1 MLKRQPK
8 KSEQTNKQKSWKYFI
23 DVFLLVYTLII
34 IFLHS
39 NSFCH
44 ILGFLTDLCTKTQSR
59 RNEVSLFPYHSK
71 TFAVLKNL
79 KPVSN
84 LFQIVCYSCFS
95 PLCPDHGGSL
105 MQPKTSSSR
114 LAEEPGKQCTR
125 AQPIDYKLK
134 EKYALENIQF
144 SYLPFKSNHK
154 HLHFTAL

>member
-23 DVFLLVYTLII
+23 DVSCLAILLLS
-34 IFLHS
+34 FLHS

-84 LFQIVCYSCFS
+84 LFQIVFYSCFS
-95 PLCPDHGGSL
+95 PLCSDHGGSL

-114 LAEEPGKQCTR
+114 LAEEPGKRCTR